1 MKKYL
6 LSSKFSKHFSLY
18 ILIEGHP
25 PFVAYEH
32 TEQLENHKKLV
43 LVLNRTVHN
52 KLSTTL

>member
-32 TEQLENHKKLV
+32 AEQLEKHKKLV
-43 LVLNRTVHN
+43 LP
-52 KLSTTL
+52 